1 MSEGNVIRRKVVAG
15 RARSSAVV
23 PAGAVKALGLA
34 LGRAGQQVSGLGLIV
49 ESVRLRQMSLTEILE
64 LPEER
69 SLLAVIEGPGD
80 GLGLVAL
87 CPQMLSTFIEVLTT
101 GRISRGDPTPRK
113 PTRTDAAMAAG
124 LIDSMLAELEVAMD
138 GGADL
143 CWAGGYRYASFLAD
157 MRPIGLILD
166 DQAYRVLVAKL
177 ALGGGT
183 RHGEVILAL
192 PAQPQVKAGAE
203 SGPRDGDQGLSAPSA
218 EAGDWRGAVERAVM
232 TAEADL
238 CAVLHRMTLPLSAV
252 LSFEPGLLV
261 PLPLAALDKVAV
273 EGPGGRRL
281 AEGRLGQNRGN
292 RALRLTFADPDATQ
306 LPVLAAPSTATRAVS
321 SASVAASEN

>member
-1 MSEGNVIRRKVVAG
+1 MVVE
-15 RARSSAVV
+15 V
-23 PAGAVKALGLA
+23 
-34 LGRAGQQVSGLGLIV
+34 
-49 ESVRLRQMSLTEILE
+49 VRLRQMSLTEILE

-87 CPQMLSTFIEVLTT
+87 CPQILSAFIEVLTT
-101 GRISRGDPTPRK
+101 GRISRGDPAPRK

-124 LIDSMLAELEVAMD
+124 LIDSVLAELEIAME
-138 GGADL
+138 GGDDL

-157 MRPIGLILD
+157 MRPIGLILE

-177 ALGGGT
+177 TLGGGA
-183 RHGEVILAL
+183 RQGEVILAL
-192 PAQPQVKAGAE
+192 PAQPHIKPRSKG
-203 SGPRDGDQGLSAPSA
+203 GPKDGVHGVPAPSA
-218 EAGDWRGAVERAVM
+218 ETEDWQDAMERAVM

-252 LSFEPGLLV
+252 MSFEPGLLV
-261 PLPLAALDKVAV
+261 PLPLAALDQVAV

-292 RALRLTFADPDATQ
+292 RALRLTFADADPTQ
-306 LPVLAAPSTATRAVS
+306 LPALVPPSTATRS
-321 SASVAASEN
+321 MPSASVAASENRKSA